1 MQRLNRKFPC
11 VLTQSPPSLAYH
23 SVSLSKLRN
32 QHWYVTVTYNT
43 GFIWISV
50 FFHYSNPGCYITSTC
65 FSYISSLLLSDRL
78 SFFPCLWWLKRS
90 TGWSITLEC
99 PSFWVCLVFLWLDWV
114 FEFPEQIPQ
123 KKSAL
128 LTEIAW
134 NHHRSSVFPLN
145 LLHSLSASH

>member
-11 VLTQSPPSLAYH
+11 APTQSPPSLAYH

-32 QHWYVTVTYNT
+32 QHRYVTVTYST

-50 FFHYSNPGCYITSTC
+50 FFHYSNPGCYITLPLVSH
-65 FSYISSLLLSDRL
+65 ISPVSSGLTGCHSLLAFDDLRGVL
-78 SFFPCLWWLKRS
+78 AGYP
-90 TGWSITLEC
+90 LEC
-99 PSFWVCLVFLWLDWV
+99 PSFWVCLVFLVIGLSFWV
-114 FEFPEQIPQ
+114 SEQIPQ

-134 NHHRSSVFPLN
+134 NHHCSSVFSP
-145 LLHSLSASH
+145 